1 MATCQ
6 FIVIFFSIPLGIL
19 SAIKHGTW
27 LDHLVRVFSIAG
39 VAMPSFWLGILMIL
53 GILVISQSYFGQ
65 PWIPPIEYVSF
76 FKEPLANLSQLIWPT
91 IAIGY
96 RFSSVTMRM
105 TRSAL
110 LEVMREDYIRTAR
123 SKGMLALESHID
135 NPETSDLFNQFPNFA
150 SDHHAVEFFCDYLRL
165 MTLGTDNPL
174 EVETLIDQELEVHH
188 EHKSEVSHAVNI
200 MAESFPGLGIVAAV
214 LGVIHTMGII
224 TEPPEVLGG
233 AIGAALVGTFLGIL
247 LCYGF
252 VGPIATALK
261 GIVDADHNYYVCLK
275 TGIIAHL
282 QGYAPAVSVEFARK
296 TLGENNRPSFAKL
309 EETTATISPF

>member
-1 MATCQ
+1 M
-6 FIVIFFSIPLGIL
+6 FVIIGLLVVIGSIIGGYLMVG
-19 SAIKHGTW
+19 G
-27 LDHLVRVFSIAG
+27 HLAVLWQPAE
-39 VAMPSFWLGILMIL
+39 
-53 GILVISQSYFGQ
+53 LVIIGGSGLGAFIAANS
-65 PWIPPIEYVSF
+65 
-76 FKEPLANLSQLIWPT
+76 KETITGAISGVMGLIKGPKYN
-91 IAIGY
+91 ADDY
-96 RFSSVTMRM
+96 LE
-105 TRSAL
+105 L
-110 LEVMREDYIRTAR
+110 LTLQYQVFRTAR

-224 TEPPEVLGG
+224 TEPPEILGA

>member
-1 MATCQ
+1 M
-6 FIVIFFSIPLGIL
+6 FVIIGLLVVIGSIIGGYLMVG
-19 SAIKHGTW
+19 G
-27 LDHLVRVFSIAG
+27 HLAVLWQPAE
-39 VAMPSFWLGILMIL
+39 
-53 GILVISQSYFGQ
+53 LVIIGGSGLGAFIAANS
-65 PWIPPIEYVSF
+65 
-76 FKEPLANLSQLIWPT
+76 KETITGAISGVMGLIKGPKYN
-91 IAIGY
+91 ADDY
-96 RFSSVTMRM
+96 LE
-105 TRSAL
+105 L
-110 LEVMREDYIRTAR
+110 LTLQYQVFRTAR

-309 EETTATISPF
+309 EETTAPISPF

>member
-1 MATCQ
+1 M
-6 FIVIFFSIPLGIL
+6 FVIIGLLVVIGSIIGGYLMVG
-19 SAIKHGTW
+19 G
-27 LDHLVRVFSIAG
+27 HLAVLWQPAE
-39 VAMPSFWLGILMIL
+39 
-53 GILVISQSYFGQ
+53 LVIIGGSGLGAFIAANS
-65 PWIPPIEYVSF
+65 
-76 FKEPLANLSQLIWPT
+76 KETITGAISGVMGLIKGPKYK
-91 IAIGY
+91 ADDY
-96 RFSSVTMRM
+96 LE
-105 TRSAL
+105 L
-110 LEVMREDYIRTAR
+110 LTLQYQVFRTAR

-224 TEPPEVLGG
+224 TEPPEILGA